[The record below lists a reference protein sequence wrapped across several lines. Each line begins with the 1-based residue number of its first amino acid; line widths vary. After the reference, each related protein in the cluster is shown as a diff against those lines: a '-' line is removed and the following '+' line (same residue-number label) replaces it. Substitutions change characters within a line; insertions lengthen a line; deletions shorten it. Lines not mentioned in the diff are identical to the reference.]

1 MKNKSVAII
10 GSTCN
15 LGKELSILYAKNN
28 YDLILIARNKN
39 KNLELKNSIK
49 SKFSKINVNCFELD
63 IEIIENHKKIF
74 NDLTFI
80 PDGVISLV
88 GQTHNIKNV
97 LEPNF
102 SKIININF
110 TSLVSF
116 LTFFLTKFEERNSGF
131 LICVSSVAGIRGRAK
146 NFIYGS
152 AKAALTTFMSGCRSL
167 YLNKNI
173 FIMTVLPGYINNNE
187 NDKRKKIAE
196 KILSIRPSVLATK
209 IYDAHMKKKEVVYS
223 SYIWLIIMNIIAI
236 LPTKIF
242 KKITF

>member
-39 KNLELKNSIK
+39 KNLELKNSIN
-49 SKFSKINVNCFELD
+49 SKFSKINVTCFELD

-116 LTFFLTKFEERNSGF
+116 LTFFLTKFEERNNGF
-131 LICVSSVAGIRGRAK
+131 LICVSSVAGERGRAK

-152 AKAALTTFMSGCRSL
+152 AKAALSTFMSGCRSF
-167 YLNKNI
+167 YSNKNI
-173 FIMTVLPGYINNNE
+173 FIMTVLPGFIRDIDKNNNS
-187 NDKRKKIAE
+187 KIVD
-196 KILSIRPSVLATK
+196 KILSISPSILAKK
-209 IYDAHMKKKEVVYS
+209 IYDCHMNKKEVVYS
-223 SYIWLIIMNIIAI
+223 SFIWIVIMKIISI

-242 KKITF
+242 KKIKF

>member
-1 MKNKSVAII
+1 MKTKSIAII
-10 GSTCN
+10 GSTCE
-15 LGKELSILYAKNN
+15 LGVELSKIYAKNN
-28 YDLILIARNKN
+28 YDLILIARNRN
-39 KNLELKNSIK
+39 KNLELKNDIK
-49 SKFSKINVNCFELD
+49 NEFSKINITCFELD
-63 IEIIENHKKIF
+63 ILKIENHTKILE
-74 NDLTFI
+74 DLKFI
-80 PDGVISLV
+80 PDGVISLI
-88 GQTHNIKNV
+88 GETHNVENVQEKN
-97 LEPNF
+97 F
-102 SKIININF
+102 IKIININF
-110 TSLVSF
+110 TYLVSF
-116 LTFFLTKFEERNSGF
+116 LTLFLTKFEERNSGF

-242 KKITF
+242 KRINL